1 MRVFL
6 THNPEDLNAYY
17 GRALPELQ
25 AIATVIRNPT
35 EFDLSTPELIAAAV
49 GCDVIVA
56 HRSTPGEASLF
67 TGLPHLKAMLRC
79 AVDISTIDVDAA
91 SASGVVVA
99 HAEKSYLASTAEL
112 ALGLFIDVS
121 RHIAS
126 STQDY
131 RHGNEP
137 PQRPGRQ
144 LRGQIAGIIGYGSI
158 GSYLAEL
165 LLALGLEVVVHDPFV
180 DDVPKVFERVS
191 LDELL
196 ERSDVVF
203 PLAPAMPATV
213 DFIGTHELAA
223 MKRGATLI
231 NVSRGELLD

>member
-6 THNPEDLNAYY
+6 THNPEDLDAYY

-35 EFDLSTPELIAAAV
+35 EFDLSTPELIDTAE

-67 TGLPHLKAMLRC
+67 AGLPHLIAMLRC

-126 STQDY
+126 STEDY
-131 RHGNEP
+131 RHRRSGLVDNCGARP
-137 PQRPGRQ
+137 PGSSDTDRSVRIWPTFCWRSVSKLSSRTPLSRMFRTCSSGSASTNYSSAPTLCFLSLRRCRRPKISSEQ
-144 LRGQIAGIIGYGSI
+144 TSLR
-158 GSYLAEL
+158 
-165 LLALGLEVVVHDPFV
+165 
-180 DDVPKVFERVS
+180 R
-191 LDELL
+191 
-196 ERSDVVF
+196 
-203 PLAPAMPATV
+203 
-213 DFIGTHELAA
+213 
-223 MKRGATLI
+223 
-231 NVSRGELLD
+231 